1 MRVVGPSHRADA
13 PGIVIPT
20 IVVTESSRT
29 AGLRVLADDAGGD
42 GGFAG
47 GGCVAGGGVCGL
59 GGGVVW
65 GGGVACGIDRQNTS
79 KADTVTLRPDML
91 TPCDP
96 NIPQRP
102 GSTVSKAL
110 RYGLRSSEV
119 AEFKNAQASV
129 PYLQR
134 QRRT

>member
-1 MRVVGPSHRADA
+1 MRVVGPSQRTDA

-29 AGLRVLADDAGGD
+29 AGLRVLADDAGDD

-59 GGGVVW
+59 GGGAVW
-65 GGGVACGIDRQNTS
+65 GGGVACGMDRQNTS

-91 TPCDP
+91 TPCNP
-96 NIPQRP
+96 NILHRTR
-102 GSTVSKAL
+102 STVSKAVK
-110 RYGLRSSEV
+110 YGLRTL
-119 AEFKNAQASV
+119 K
-129 PYLQR
+129 
-134 QRRT
+134 